1 MRESD
6 LRDHEWRLV
15 YTVQVLRRCVRL
27 VIECLAPAKAE
38 TLRHLFNASLSP
50 VARLATYH

>member
-27 VIECLAPAKAE
+27 VIECSAPAKAE
-38 TLRHLFNASLSP
+38 TLRHLFNVSLSL